1 MPPNQPLLST
11 GVESTSSERSME
23 LDASCD
29 ARGSATIAG
38 AARRAA
44 GDRRR
49 AGATTRRA
57 GAVKAWLAA
66 TRASARR
73 AMGTSVGAARV
84 REPTQSATAVASSI
98 TPKPRWSQS
107 PGQPAL
113 CRPLCADRSRA
124 AISLVLA
131 RILVRLGPR
140 YVVRARRG
148 LAARPQTLASA
159 LVRSPRRRTSP
170 NLAAAR
176 QRCPRAKP
184 IDSAFV
190 PSVYT
195 QPPPAHIRRA
205 RSPGLA

>member
-84 REPTQSATAVASSI
+84 RERQSRHRRSQSSTLSRTASSV
-98 TPKPRWSQS
+98 TP
-107 PGQPAL
+107 PAS
-113 CRPLCADRSRA
+113 RPFEGAYRSSA
-124 AISLVLA
+124 ATSLVLA
-131 RILVRLGPR
+131 RTFLRLGPR
-140 YVVRARRG
+140 SVVRARRG
-148 LAARPQTLASA
+148 LAARPRTLAPA
-159 LVRSPRRRTSP
+159 VVRSPTEDLTEP
-170 NLAAAR
+170 AAAR

-184 IDSAFV
+184 IDAESAL
-190 PSVYT
+190 SVLHT
-195 QPPPAHIRRA
+195 TSTSRLRRA